1 MTRSPFDPHDPR
13 TPEQRL
19 AHLRARLS
27 DLRAWRVRDALPL
40 GNWRATPAGGE
51 SVEIVAGDPW
61 PTREGVVAFDRHTVT
76 FPADWPLAHVR
87 LELDAGGEGLALVH
101 SKYGKRAFGLDPHHR
116 ELAVPALAF
125 GLRIEA
131 VARRPFGEPVPD
143 PRFGVTRL
151 VRLDAD
157 VEALANRLAVVA
169 EAVAA
174 LRAGGRDAEAV
185 DALLDAADEALHGL
199 HLPSATEALLPR
211 LAAQGAFVR
220 DWTPP
225 EGLGEPLAPL
235 DDDARARVRDADLRL
250 RTALQGARAALPP
263 RGRVA
268 AVGHAHIDLAW
279 LWPVDETRRKT
290 RRTFGTVLGLLD
302 ERDGWAFGQSS
313 AALHAWYAED
323 DPEGFARLRARVT
336 DGRWEVLGGT
346 WVEHETAMSSGESLA
361 RQLLHGQR
369 WFERHLGV
377 RARIGWLP
385 DCFGF
390 APALPQL
397 LRSAGIDA
405 FVTTKTNWNDT
416 NRLPYD
422 QFWWEGLDGSRVLTH
437 TFENPSDNYNAVIGP
452 ASALETW
459 RRRRPRAPH
468 PETLLSFGYGDG
480 GGGPTRGMLDAAAAM
495 AELPALPE
503 VALERADAFVDRLA
517 ATAATRPLPTW
528 RGELYFEL
536 HRGTLTSQAR
546 TKRGHRLAEVRL
558 VEAEALAGLAALLDG
573 APAPDLDAAWERLLT
588 VQFHDVLPG
597 SSVREVA
604 AWAEAEVA
612 AVHAVAEGVAADAA
626 ARLAAAGSDASGAGP
641 TASDRW
647 MLANP
652 TLTERPARAL
662 LPADAPVGQPVAG
675 GRAWVGRAPVAPMA
689 RDVRAPEPADDAVV
703 ATPERLANGRV
714 EARFDARGELV
725 GLRDLRRG
733 ADLLVDGGHRLW
745 VFPDH
750 PRDWD
755 AWDVEAGYDTD
766 GVELLGEGPAEVVES
781 GPMRGALRVVRR
793 FRDSTITQTY
803 RLWADAARLDVAT
816 EIDWHER
823 RWLLQARVP
832 VAVRAERATFECAH
846 GALTRP
852 THRNTPWDAAAFE
865 APVHRWLD
873 LSEPGRGVAFLNDGR
888 YGAHVR
894 GHVMALSLLR
904 GPVWPDARAD
914 AGLHEVTYALLPH
927 AGDPFA
933 AGVLAE
939 ADDLHAPLRAVP
951 TDRPLGVARALAA
964 DGLPLALSGFKPA
977 ADGDGWVLRAYEPRG
992 ARGDVRWTAASGW
1005 ACAGPVSVLEEPV
1018 DTGGEVG
1025 PFSVRAWRWRRS
1037 TPT

>member
-1 MTRSPFDPHDPR
+1 MPSPFDPHDPR

-19 AHLRARLS
+19 AHLRARLG
-27 DLRAWRVRDALPL
+27 DLRAWRVRDAVPL
-40 GNWRATPAGGE
+40 GNWRATPEGGE
-51 SVEIVAGDPW
+51 PVEIAAGDPW
-61 PTREGVVAFDRHTVT
+61 PTSDGVVAFDRHTVT
-76 FPADWPLAHVR
+76 FPADWPLGDVR
-87 LELDAGGEGLALVH
+87 LELDAGGEGLATLH
-101 SKYGKRAFGLDPHHR
+101 SKFGKRAFGLDPYHR

-143 PRFGVTRL
+143 PRFGTTRL
-151 VRLDAD
+151 VRLEPD
-157 VEALANRLAVVA
+157 VEALATRLMVVA
-169 EAVAA
+169 EAIAA
-174 LRAGGRDAEAV
+174 LQAGGRDAEAV
-185 DALLDAADEALHGL
+185 DALLDAADGALHGV
-199 HLPSATEALLPR
+199 HLPSGTEALLPR
-211 LAAQGAFVR
+211 LAAQGAFAR

-225 EGLGEPLAPL
+225 EGLGDPLAPL
-235 DDDARARVRDADLRL
+235 DEAARARVRDADLRL
-250 RTALQGARAALPP
+250 RTAVQGARATLPP

-279 LWPVDETRRKT
+279 LWPVAETRRKA

-302 ERDGWAFGQSS
+302 EREGWVFGQSS

-323 DPEGFARLRARVT
+323 DPEGFARLRERVA

-361 RQLLHGQR
+361 RQLLHGQK

-377 RARIGWLP
+377 RARVGWLP

-390 APALPQL
+390 SPALPQL

-437 TFENPSDNYNAVIGP
+437 TFENPSDNYNAVLGP
-452 ASALETW
+452 TSVLETW

-468 PETLLSFGYGDG
+468 AETLLSFGYGDG
-480 GGGPTRGMLDAAAAM
+480 GGGPTRAMLDAAAAM

-503 VALERADAFVDRLA
+503 VALGRADAFVDRLA
-517 ATAATRPLPTW
+517 ATAAERPLPTW

-546 TKRGHRLAEVRL
+546 TKRGHRMAEARL
-558 VEAEALAGLAALLDG
+558 VEAEALAGLAMFLEG
-573 APAPDLDAAWERLLT
+573 TPAADLEDAWTRLLT

-597 SSVREVA
+597 SSVHEVA
-604 AWAEAEVA
+604 TWAEAELAGVLS
-612 AVHAVAEGVAADAA
+612 VAEAAAADATD
-626 ARLAAAGSDASGAGP
+626 RLGGTAGA
-641 TASDRW
+641 DRW

-652 TLTERPARAL
+652 TLSERPARAL
-662 LPADAPVGQPVAG
+662 LPASADVGQPVAG
-675 GRAWVGRAPVAPMA
+675 GRAWVGRAPVAPLA
-689 RDVRAPEPADDAVV
+689 RDVRALDPTDDAVEV
-703 ATPERLANGRV
+703 APERLANRRIEV
-714 EARFDARGELV
+714 RFDDRGELV
-725 GLRDLRRG
+725 GLRDLERG

-745 VFPDH
+745 AFPDH
-750 PRDWD
+750 PRAWD
-755 AWDVEAGYDTD
+755 AWDVEAGYDVD
-766 GVELLGEGPAEVVES
+766 GVELTGDGPAEVVET
-781 GPMRGALRVVRR
+781 GPMRGALRVVRA
-793 FRDSTITQTY
+793 FRGSRVVQTY
-803 RLWADAARLDVAT
+803 RLWADAARLDVVT

-846 GALTRP
+846 GVVTRP
-852 THRNTPWDAAAFE
+852 THRNTPWDAAMYE

-873 LSEPGRGVAFLNDGR
+873 LSEPGRGVALLNDGR
-888 YGAHVR
+888 YGAHVHQ
-894 GHVMALSLLR
+894 HVLALSLLR

-914 AGLHEVTYALLPH
+914 EGRHEVTYALLAH
-927 AGDPFA
+927 AGDPFE

-939 ADDLHAPLRAVP
+939 ADDLHAPLRARP
-951 TDRPLGVARALAA
+951 TALPAGLARALRA
-964 DGLPLALSGFKPA
+964 DGVPLALSGFKPA
-977 ADGDGWVLRAYEPRG
+977 ADSDGWVVRTYEPRG
-992 ARGDVRWTAASGW
+992 ARGAVRWTAAPGW
-1005 ACAGPVSVLEEPV
+1005 TLAGEVNVLEEPV
-1018 DTGGEVG
+1018 AADDDVG
-1025 PFSVRAWRWRRS
+1025 PFAVRAWRWRKG
-1037 TPT
+1037 

>member
-1 MTRSPFDPHDPR
+1 MTDPHDPR
-13 TPEQRL
+13 NPAQRL
-19 AHLRARLS
+19 AHLRARLG
-27 DLRAWRVRDALPL
+27 DLRAWRVRDAMPL
-40 GNWRATPAGGE
+40 GHWRATPLGGE
-51 SVEIVAGDPW
+51 PVEIAAGDPW
-61 PTREGVVAFDRHTVT
+61 PTREGVVGDGTVGDGLVAFDRHTVT
-76 FPADWPLAHVR
+76 FPADWPLADVR

-101 SKYGKRAFGLDPHHR
+101 SKFGKHAFGLDPYHR

-125 GLRIEA
+125 GLRLEA

-151 VRLDAD
+151 LRLDRD
-157 VEALANRLAVVA
+157 VEALATRLAVVA
-169 EAVAA
+169 EAVDA
-174 LRAGGRDAEAV
+174 LLAGGRDAEAV
-185 DALLDAADEALHGL
+185 DALLDAADAALHGL

-211 LAAQGAFVR
+211 LAARGAFAR
-220 DWTPP
+220 GWTPP
-225 EGLGEPLAPL
+225 ADFGDPLAPL
-235 DDDARARVRDADLRL
+235 GEDARARARAADERL
-250 RTALQGARAALPP
+250 RALLHAARAALPP

-279 LWPVDETRRKT
+279 LWPVDETRRKV

-302 ERDGWAFGQSS
+302 EREGWAFGQSS
-313 AALHAWYAED
+313 AALHAWYAADE
-323 DPEGFARLRARVT
+323 PEGFARLRARVAN
-336 DGRWEVLGGT
+336 GRWEVLGGT
-346 WVEHETAMSSGESLA
+346 WVEHETAMSSGESMA

-390 APALPQL
+390 SPALPQL

-422 QFWWEGLDGSRVLTH
+422 QFRWEGLDGSSVVAH
-437 TFENPSDNYNAVIGP
+437 TFENPSDNYNAVLGP
-452 ASALETW
+452 ASVLETW

-480 GGGPTRGMLDAAAAM
+480 GGGPTRAMLDAAAAM

-503 VALERADAFVDRLA
+503 LVLGRVDAFVERLT
-517 ATAATRPLPTW
+517 ATATERPLPTW

-546 TKRGHRLAEVRL
+546 TKRGHRLAEARL
-558 VEAEALAGLAALLDG
+558 VEAEALAGLAAFLEG
-573 APAPDLDAAWERLLT
+573 APAPDLDEAWTRLLT

-604 AWAEAEVA
+604 TWAEAELADVQA
-612 AVHAVAEGVAADAA
+612 AAEAVAADAA
-626 ARLAAAGSDASGAGP
+626 ERLARSP
-641 TASDRW
+641 TGDVGTHRW

-652 TLTERPARAL
+652 TLAERPARAL
-662 LPADAPVGQPVAG
+662 LPLDAHVGQAVAG
-675 GRAWVGRAPVAPMA
+675 GRAWVGRAPIAPLA
-689 RDVRAPEPADDAVV
+689 RDVRTLETTDDVVV
-703 ATPERLANGRV
+703 ATPERLANRRI
-714 EARFDARGELV
+714 EARFDAHGELIA
-725 GLRDLRRG
+725 LRDLERG

-750 PRDWD
+750 PRAWD
-755 AWDVEAGYDTD
+755 AWDVEAGYDAD
-766 GVELLGEGPAEVVES
+766 GVELTGEGPAEVVEA
-781 GPMRGALRVVRR
+781 GPLRGALRVVRT
-793 FRDSTITQTY
+793 FRDSRIVQTY

-846 GALTRP
+846 GVLTRP
-852 THRNTPWDAAAFE
+852 THRNTPWDAAMFE

-873 LSEPGRGVAFLNDGR
+873 LSEPGRGVALLNDGR
-888 YGAHVR
+888 YGAHVH
-894 GHVMALSLLR
+894 GHVLALSLLR
-904 GPVWPDARAD
+904 SPVWPDARAD
-914 AGLHEVTYALLPH
+914 EGHHEVTYALLAH
-927 AGDPFA
+927 GGDPIE

-939 ADDLHAPLRAVP
+939 ADDLHAPLRARP
-951 TDRPLGVARALAA
+951 TARPAGVARVLVAE
-964 DGLPLALSGFKPA
+964 GVPLALSGFKPA
-977 ADGDGWVLRAYEPRG
+977 ADGDGWVLRTFEPRG
-992 ARGDVRWTAASGW
+992 ARGTVRWTAAPGW
-1005 ACAGPVSVLEEPV
+1005 TNAGPVSVLEEPIEAG
-1018 DTGGEVG
+1018 DALG
-1025 PFSVRAWRWRRS
+1025 PFAVRAWRWRKG
-1037 TPT
+1037 

>member
-1 MTRSPFDPHDPR
+1 VNDPHDPR
-13 TPEQRL
+13 SAAQRL
-19 AHLRARLS
+19 AHLRARLA
-27 DLRAWRVRDALPL
+27 DLRAWRVRDAMPL
-40 GNWRATPAGGE
+40 GHWRATPAGGE
-51 SVEIVAGDPW
+51 PVEIAEGDPW
-61 PTREGVVAFDRHTVT
+61 PAREGDADNGVVAFDRHTVT
-76 FPADWPLAHVR
+76 FPADWPLADVR

-101 SKYGKRAFGLDPHHR
+101 SKFGKRAFGLDPYHR

-125 GLRIEA
+125 GLRLEA

-151 VRLDAD
+151 LRLDPD
-157 VEALANRLAVVA
+157 VEALATRLAVVA
-169 EAVAA
+169 EAVDA
-174 LRAGGRDAEAV
+174 LQTGGRDAEAV
-185 DALLDAADEALHGL
+185 DALLDAADAALHGL

-211 LAAQGAFVR
+211 LAAQGAFAR

-225 EGLGEPLAPL
+225 EDLGDPLVPL
-235 DDDARARVRDADLRL
+235 DGDARARVRTADERL
-250 RTALQGARAALPP
+250 RAALRAARAALPP

-279 LWPVDETRRKT
+279 LWPVDETRRKV

-302 ERDGWAFGQSS
+302 ERAGWAFGQSS
-313 AALHAWYAED
+313 AALHAWFAAD
-323 DPEGFARLRARVT
+323 DPEGFARLRERVA

-346 WVEHETAMSSGESLA
+346 WVEHETVLSSGESMA

-377 RARIGWLP
+377 RARVGWLP

-390 APALPQL
+390 SPALPQL

-422 QFWWEGLDGSRVLTH
+422 QFWWEGLDGTRLLTH
-437 TFENPSDNYNAVIGP
+437 TFENPSDNYNAVLGP
-452 ASALETW
+452 SSVLETW

-480 GGGPTRGMLDAAAAM
+480 GGGPTRAMLDAAAAM
-495 AELPALPE
+495 AELPALPD
-503 VALERADAFVDRLA
+503 VALGRADAFVERLA
-517 ATAATRPLPTW
+517 ATAAERPLATW

-546 TKRGHRLAEVRL
+546 TKRGHRLAEARL

-573 APAPDLDAAWERLLT
+573 APAPDLEDAWTRLLT

-604 AWAEAEVA
+604 AWAEAESTAVQAAAEAVA
-612 AVHAVAEGVAADAA
+612 AEAAE
-626 ARLAAAGSDASGAGP
+626 RLAGAPVEASARVGGE
-641 TASDRW
+641 RW

-652 TLTERPARAL
+652 TLAERPARAL
-662 LPADAPVGQPVAG
+662 LPADAGIGQPVAG
-675 GRAWVGRAPVAPMA
+675 GRAWVGRAPVAALA
-689 RDVRAPEPADDAVV
+689 RDVRVLGTTDDVVSVAPD
-703 ATPERLANGRV
+703 RLANGRI
-714 EARFDARGELV
+714 EARFDARGELIA
-725 GLRDLRRG
+725 LRDLERD

-745 VFPDH
+745 AFPDH
-750 PRDWD
+750 PRAWD
-755 AWDVEAGYDTD
+755 AWDLEAGYDTD
-766 GVELLGEGPAEVVES
+766 GIELTGAGPAAVVEA
-781 GPMRGALRVVRR
+781 GPMRGALRVVRA
-793 FRDSTITQTY
+793 FRGSRVVQTY
-803 RLWADAARLDVAT
+803 RLWADAARLDVVT

-846 GALTRP
+846 GVLTRP
-852 THRNTPWDAAAFE
+852 THRNTPWDAAMFE

-873 LSEPGRGVAFLNDGR
+873 LSEPGRGVALLNDGR

-894 GHVMALSLLR
+894 GHVLALSLLR

-914 AGLHEVTYALLPH
+914 EGHHEVTYALLPH
-927 AGDPFA
+927 GGDPFE

-939 ADDLHAPLRAVP
+939 ADDLHAPLRARP
-951 TDRPLGVARALAA
+951 TALAAGVARALAA
-964 DGLPLALSGFKPA
+964 DGVPLALSGFKPA
-977 ADGDGWVLRAYEPRG
+977 ADGDGWVLRTYEPRG
-992 ARGDVRWTAASGW
+992 ARGAIRWTAAPGW
-1005 ACAGPVSVLEEPV
+1005 TNAGPVSVLEEPI
-1018 DTGGEVG
+1018 DAGDEVG
-1025 PFSVRAWRWRRS
+1025 PFAVRAWRWRNG
-1037 TPT
+1037 